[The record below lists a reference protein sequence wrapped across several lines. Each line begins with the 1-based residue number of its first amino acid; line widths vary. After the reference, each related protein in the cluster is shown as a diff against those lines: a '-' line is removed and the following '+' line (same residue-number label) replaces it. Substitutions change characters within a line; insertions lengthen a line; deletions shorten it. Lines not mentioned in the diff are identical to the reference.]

1 MGAVAPSSR
10 ALARAMTSIV
20 PSVSRNEAILEL
32 GAGTGV
38 ITRSIE
44 ASWPANRILA
54 VEKNPRLAARL
65 RKRFPR
71 VEIVQGCV
79 SETLGVLSRNGARVG
94 AVISGLP
101 MLSFEEI
108 FRDRVLAA
116 IHHALAPS
124 AFYVQFTYISRAW
137 RSFAPAGFELV
148 ATRRVL
154 KNFPPATILC
164 FQKVDPC
171 PPPA

>member
-38 ITRSIE
+38 IT
-44 ASWPANRILA
+44 
-54 VEKNPRLAARL
+54 
-65 RKRFPR
+65 
-71 VEIVQGCV
+71 
-79 SETLGVLSRNGARVG
+79 
-94 AVISGLP
+94 
-101 MLSFEEI
+101 
-108 FRDRVLAA
+108 
-116 IHHALAPS
+116 
-124 AFYVQFTYISRAW
+124 SRAW
-137 RSFAPAGFELV
+137 RGFAPAGFELL

-164 FQKVDPC
+164 FRKVDSC
-171 PPPA
+171 PPSA